1 MNHELL
7 TYKDGKLYWKESRG
21 RVSKGQEAG
30 RLTMTGYR
38 HVCINGQEFYAHRL
52 IWEGFNGP
60 IPEGLEIDHVD
71 RNRDNNNLA
80 NLRLVTPSENKL
92 NRGISK
98 NSTTK
103 VKGVY
108 WSKQKQKW
116 SAEITRDSK
125 KKFLGYY
132 ACFFVAVK
140 ARKTAE
146 SNDLS

>member
-7 TYKDGKLYWKESRG
+7 SYRDGKLYWKESRG

-30 RLTMTGYR
+30 RLTKTGYR
-38 HVCINGQEFYAHRL
+38 HICLNGHEHYAHR
-52 IWEGFNGP
+52 INGP
-60 IPEGLEIDHVD
+60 IPDGFEIDHID
-71 RNRDNNNLA
+71 RNRDNNQLA

-92 NRGISK
+92 NMGLRKDSV
-98 NSTTK
+98 TK

-116 SAEITRDSK
+116 SAEITRNSK
-125 KKFLGYY
+125 KKFIGYY
-132 ACFFVAVK
+132 DCFFAAVK

-146 SNDLS
+146 INALS

>member
-7 TYKDGKLYWKESRG
+7 SYRDGKLYWKESRG

-30 RLTMTGYR
+30 RLTKTGYR
-38 HVCINGQEFYAHRL
+38 HICLNGREHYAHRI
-52 IWEGFNGP
+52 IWKGFNGP
-60 IPEGLEIDHVD
+60 IPNGFEIDHID
-71 RNRDNNNLA
+71 RNRDNNQLA

-92 NRGISK
+92 NIGLRKDSV
-98 NSTTK
+98 TK

-116 SAEITRDSK
+116 SAEITRNSK
-125 KKFLGYY
+125 KKFIGYY
-132 ACFFVAVK
+132 DCFFAAVK

-146 SNDLS
+146 INALS